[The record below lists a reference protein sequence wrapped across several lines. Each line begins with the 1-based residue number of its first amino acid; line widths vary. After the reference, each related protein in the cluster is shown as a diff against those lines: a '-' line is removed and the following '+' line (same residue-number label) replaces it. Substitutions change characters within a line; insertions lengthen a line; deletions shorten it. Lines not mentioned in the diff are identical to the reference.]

1 MAKGRPAKP
10 LEQKRKLGNPGQR
23 RLPEVSE
30 TIALVGGY
38 IEPPRP
44 LEFAGM
50 QLWDMVFKHGGTW
63 ISQNTDTQL
72 LLMTCEQL
80 DRREELRSAIAE
92 KGLDRQLIMS
102 INETEKLIS
111 SNLGLLGFSPADRT
125 RLGLAEVKTQSKLQE
140 LMAKKNAG

>member
-1 MAKGRPAKP
+1 MPNPPKP
-10 LEQKRKLGNPGQR
+10 TEQKRKLGNPGKR
-23 RLPEVSE
+23 ALPKEAEV
-30 TIALVGGY
+30 IALPGGY
-38 IEPPRP
+38 VDPPRP
-44 LEFAGM
+44 LEFAGQ
-50 QLWDMVFKHGGTW
+50 QLWDAAFKHGGTW
-63 ISQNTDTQL
+63 ISSTTDIPL
-72 LLMTCEQL
+72 LTLTCEQL

-140 LMAKKNAG
+140 LMAKKNER